1 MSLFADLKEVFT
13 PYAQRIKAIGT
24 QVNGVSEELE
34 SFENRILVGESE
46 YTDGYSQGYW
56 NGTSGIY
63 TYSKTCCNTV
73 PIVMSETDSVEIE
86 PNGLYIYIQDGES
99 GTLTGFSALYDDE
112 SLSTASYR
120 TAQKIVIPAGTA
132 RKLYF
137 RIGKSTSPDTA
148 IVPSEVDIEVKTI
161 YQDSDHKADAGIVK
175 VNLCHRIEKGGLA
188 WANGAEQAS
197 NDIYRTGFIEV
208 EPSEIYEVYSNRN
221 LLADVQYVFE
231 YNVNKV
237 CTGFVTMKKT
247 WFMTAST
254 TKYIRVRTFAAG
266 SFYDLPDF
274 DTFVIEVDKYYRKNA
289 FNTEVIDNGVDEFS
303 VLARQKDTIP
313 KVQACCRYGVPQGGT
328 PNYYKQF
335 CMLVTSDLHGSAP
348 ALLAAIEYL
357 NSMDCI
363 DCGISLG
370 DMQSGDFGS
379 SDATWYP
386 YCVGKSEKQFF
397 TVIGNHDTGESNT
410 PAKAGSMAQI
420 FERFIQSTA
429 SKIGIEGLAT
439 TYYKKDFSDY
449 GISLI
454 VLNTFDL
461 PDTKS
466 GDNYVV
472 ARNMYNCFS
481 QAQITWFISA
491 LASVPAGYHLII
503 AKHDQQSQTTPIDDI
518 WTQPG
523 RVQGG
528 CNPVYAGTMIPDIVN
543 AWINGTTLSQS
554 YAPLAFEGTCP
565 TITVDADFTSRGT
578 GAFVGYIQG
587 HQHCDIHSTDQ
598 TYTDQHQL
606 AFATTANDYYQS
618 HGNDTP
624 RVRGEKTDECFTVIA
639 VDKEHRLLKA
649 VRVGSAVSTYMVDRT
664 LFKYTY

>member
-1 MSLFADLKEVFT
+1 MSLFLDLKNVFT

-24 QVNGVSEELE
+24 QVDGVSEELE

-46 YTDGYSQGYW
+46 YADGYSQGYW
-56 NGTSGIY
+56 SGLSTIHNY
-63 TYSKTCCNTV
+63 AYTCCNSV
-73 PIVMSETDSVEIE
+73 PIETSETDTVEIA
-86 PNGLYIYIQDGES
+86 PNGLYLYIQDGES
-99 GTLTGFSALYDDE
+99 GTLTGFNALYDDA
-112 SLSTASYR
+112 SLSTAAYR

-137 RIGKSTSPDTA
+137 RIGESASPDAA
-148 IVPSEVDIEVKTI
+148 IVPSEVDIEVKII

-175 VNLCHRIEKGGLA
+175 VNLCPKVEKGSLK
-188 WANGAEQAS
+188 WADGSEQAS
-197 NDIYRTGFIEV
+197 NDAYRTAFIPV
-208 EPSEIYEVYSNRN
+208 EPSEIYEVYSNRG
-221 LLADVQYVFE
+221 LLTDVQYVFE
-231 YNVNKV
+231 YNASKV
-237 CTGFVTMKKT
+237 CTGYVTMQKT

-254 TKYIRVRTFAAG
+254 TKYIRVRTFTAG
-266 SFYDLPDF
+266 SSYTLPDF

-289 FNTEVIDNGVDEFS
+289 FNTEVIDNGIDEFS

-313 KVQACCRYGVPQGGT
+313 KVQACCRYGIHYSGT

-335 CMLVTSDLHGSAP
+335 CMLLTADLHGSAP

-357 NSMDCI
+357 NAVDCI

-386 YCVGKSEKQFF
+386 YCVGKSGKPFF
-397 TVIGNHDTGESNT
+397 TLIGNHDVGEGVT
-410 PAKAGSMAQI
+410 PAKAGSKAQI

-429 SKIGIEGLAT
+429 SKIGIENLDK
-439 TYYKKDFSDY
+439 TYYKKDFADY

-454 VLNTFDL
+454 VLDTFDL

-466 GDNYVV
+466 GDNYIV

-481 QAQITWFISA
+481 QEQITWFISA

-503 AKHDQQSQTTPIDDI
+503 AKHDQQSPSTPVDDT
-518 WTQPG
+518 WSQPG
-523 RVQGG
+523 RVQSG
-528 CNPVYAGTMIPDIVN
+528 CNPIYAGTMIPDIVN

-554 YAPLAFEGTCP
+554 YAPQEFSGTCP

-587 HQHCDIHSTDQ
+587 HTHCDLHSVDTA
-598 TYTDQHQL
+598 YTDQHTL
-606 AFATTANDYYQS
+606 SVCTTANDYYQN

-649 VRVGSAVSTYMVDRT
+649 VRVGSAVSTYMADRT